1 MKKTTITVLLSALAF
16 PGAGHL
22 FLKHTIRGIILM
34 VLFGVL
40 LYPITSYA
48 YQQAQLLAKDI
59 ISGHVA
65 PTLNAIQ
72 NYLAQHSNALEQLQ
86 QLTLFSYAILLLW
99 LIGILDSYRL
109 AKIQTID
116 QLPAK

>member
-1 MKKTTITVLLSALAF
+1 MKKTTIAILLSALAF

-34 VLFGVL
+34 VLFCVL
-40 LYPITSYA
+40 LYQITSYA

-72 NYLAQHSNALEQLQ
+72 NYLAQHSNDLEQLQ
-86 QLTLFSYAILLLW
+86 QLTLLSYAILLLW

-109 AKIQTID
+109 AKIQTTD